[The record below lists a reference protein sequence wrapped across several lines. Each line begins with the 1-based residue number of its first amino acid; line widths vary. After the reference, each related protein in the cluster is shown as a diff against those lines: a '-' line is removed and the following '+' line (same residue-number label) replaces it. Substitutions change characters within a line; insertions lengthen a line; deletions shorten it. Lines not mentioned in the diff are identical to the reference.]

1 MLNSVT
7 KKFEGFN
14 HRPLH
19 TACFK
24 IPWSNIEDKIYNIV
38 GVSFYGLFT
47 LSCAVV
53 TQKYYIRPVA
63 FCFPTDPGMR

>member
-7 KKFEGFN
+7 KKFERFN
-14 HRPLH
+14 HRLLH

-53 TQKYYIRPVA
+53 IQKIIS
-63 FCFPTDPGMR
+63 DL